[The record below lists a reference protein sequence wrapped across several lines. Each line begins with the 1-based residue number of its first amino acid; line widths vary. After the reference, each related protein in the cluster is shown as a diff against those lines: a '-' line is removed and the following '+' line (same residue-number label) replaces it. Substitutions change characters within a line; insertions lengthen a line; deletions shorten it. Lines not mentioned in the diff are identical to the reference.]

1 VSAGG
6 KTIWGDPS
14 EVEKVVG
21 GATFDV
27 VLDNNGKDLDA
38 VKYVNFL
45 VFLLLIAFSYLF
57 FSSYRCTQQVHIALL
72 KMWQILQ
79 RWGVL

>member
-1 VSAGG
+1 
-6 KTIWGDPS
+6 
-14 EVEKVVG
+14 VVG

-45 VFLLLIAFSYLF
+45 VFLHLIAFSYLF
-57 FSSYRCTQQVHIALL
+57 FPSYRCTQEARCALL
-72 KMWQILQ
+72 KM
-79 RWGVL
+79 